1 MKTMR
6 LFSSLALGLALI
18 LLFAGC
24 AGPAPPRR
32 ARRSR
37 QAGQCPGRQPRLSGA
52 SRDTAQG
59 G

>member
-24 AGPAPPRR
+24 AGPATPARAPP
-32 ARRSR
+32 
-37 QAGQCPGRQPRLSGA
+37 QPA
-52 SRDTAQG
+52 SRPMPR
-59 G
+59 

>member
-24 AGPAPPRR
+24 AGPATPAGAPAAAGKPVPPF
-32 ARRSR
+32 
-37 QAGQCPGRQPRLSGA
+37 QCFP
-52 SRDTAQG
+52 
-59 G
+59 